1 MSAGQGTAEERDR
14 ILIVGAG
21 IGGLTVALALARAGH
36 AVTILEKRTRVEEIG
51 AGIQL
56 SPNASRVLIDLGLGP
71 ALTRVAGEPERVM
84 IRHGHGGRVV
94 DMPLGATIRER
105 FGAPYWVVHRADLQ
119 TALLDAVR
127 GQPAIRLLF
136 GRNVKSVDQEGDEVT
151 VPAET
156 SSGPE
161 THRGRLLVGADGVW
175 SRIAPAIGDASEADF
190 SGYVAWRGTIP
201 TEDAPPPFRRRET
214 GLWLGSGAHVV
225 HYPLRGGKVVNVV
238 AVVGDRNSEPGWSRP
253 GDPAVFRKLFK
264 GWSRELLALFD
275 TVPEWQVWSLFDR
288 APREAWVRGR
298 VALLGDAA
306 HPVLPFLAQGG
317 ALAIEDAAVLT
328 AMLAAHSD
336 VPAALK
342 AYEAARRGRAKRV
355 QQSARA
361 NGRTYHM
368 PLPLSLARD
377 VVIRHLGGEGLLNRY
392 RWLYEWKP

>member
-161 THRGRLLVGADGVW
+161 THRGRLLVGADGLW